1 MTGIENYGGQQEVPY
16 SGWQLLADVLRL
28 DDELFRQTFFLEG
41 YVYSSNIYAMT
52 GSYLTIVDPG
62 NDYTAFIE
70 LAELGYGPADTQ
82 KIVLTHQHQDHT
94 LGIFELLRGYP
105 SIMERGGF
113 EVILHEA
120 NPPQLKK
127 MVRQFGSRVTE
138 VKGGETLELSGF
150 EWEVI
155 HTPGHTLDGI
165 CLYHAPTKT
174 AFTGDT
180 VMPHA
185 MAKPDP
191 NAGGRLEDYVP
202 GLQRLLGKEVDSVL
216 PGHSIPVASH
226 GQRVIEET
234 LEGVLMKLRETEQR
248 RRNQEP

>member
-1 MTGIENYGGQQEVPY
+1 MTVMNNDGGPQEVPY
-16 SGWQLLADVLRL
+16 SGWQLLADVLHL
-28 DDELFRQTFFLEG
+28 EDELFRKLFFLEG
-41 YVYSSNIYAMT
+41 YVFSSNIYT
-52 GSYLTIVDPG
+52 IVGSYLTIVDPG
-62 NDYTAFIE
+62 NDYTAFLE
-70 LAELGYGPADTQ
+70 FSEFGRGPTDIK

-94 LGIFELLRGYP
+94 MGIFELLRGYP
-105 SIMERGGF
+105 SIVERGGF

-120 NPPQLKK
+120 NPPQLKE
-127 MVRQFGSRVTE
+127 MVRQFGCQVTE

-165 CLYHAPTKT
+165 CLFHAPTRT

-191 NAGGRLEDYVP
+191 YAGGRMEDYLP
-202 GLQRLLGKEVDSVL
+202 GLQRLLDKEIAHLL
-216 PGHSIPVASH
+216 PGHSLPVASD

-234 LEGVLMKLRETEQR
+234 YEGVQLKLQQTAT
-248 RRNQEP
+248 